1 MALNLLSMIQT
12 TPMLAK
18 LQQSQRHVKS
28 MLMPISMCIALAIS
42 LSVGALAPAQAAEKR
57 ALELG
62 IVPNLTARV
71 LLVQYQPV
79 REYLERELNRPVRV
93 SSAASWNDFDQR
105 TKKNEYDIIVTS
117 ANWAR
122 MAQVDRG
129 YELVGA
135 WTPNLKGFIVHE
147 KKKPLASITDLR
159 GKTLATSNAQ
169 SIVALRG
176 MKWLS
181 EQGLVRDKDFKT
193 ASAANDESV
202 GHLILR
208 GEAIAAMC
216 SNGEFKNIPENV
228 RNQLDIF
235 AQVADVSAFIVLTS
249 PKMDAKEAQEI
260 RVAFAKFLPG
270 TEDGKKFT
278 ALTGITG
285 MLAPKEI
292 DVHALDAYLD
302 ETRRMSA
309 AADR

>member
-1 MALNLLSMIQT
+1 MLLDFLSTIQVA
-12 TPMLAK
+12 PLLAK
-18 LQQSQRHVKS
+18 ARQPRRRVTIMVLA
-28 MLMPISMCIALAIS
+28 CAAYIALGTG
-42 LSVGALAPAQAAEKR
+42 LGVPTTAQAADKR
-57 ALELG
+57 PLEFG

-71 LLVQYQPV
+71 LLMQYQPV
-79 REYLERELNRPVRV
+79 REYLERELKRPVRV
-93 SSAASWNDFDQR
+93 SSAASWNEFDQR

-122 MAQVDRG
+122 LAQVDRG

-135 WTPNLKGFIVHE
+135 WTPNLKGFIIHE
-147 KKKPLASITDLR
+147 KKNPLATIADLR

-208 GEAIAAMC
+208 GEAVAALC

-235 AQVADVSAFIVLTS
+235 AQVADVSAFIVLTN
-249 PKMDAKEAQEI
+249 PKMNMQEAQEI
-260 RVAFAKFLPG
+260 RVAFSKFLPA

-285 MLAPKEI
+285 MLALKDI

-309 AADR
+309 AADH

>member
-1 MALNLLSMIQT
+1 MATDFMSAFHLLLQLKTLQRCVREAVKLTVFSRCIGLV
-12 TPMLAK
+12 MLIGFSTA
-18 LQQSQRHVKS
+18 
-28 MLMPISMCIALAIS
+28 ALA
-42 LSVGALAPAQAAEKR
+42 ADKR
-57 ALELG
+57 PLELG
-62 IVPNLTARV
+62 IVPNLTTRV

-93 SSAASWNDFDQR
+93 SSAASWNEFDQR

-122 MAQVDRG
+122 LAQVDRG

-135 WTPNLKGFIVHE
+135 WIPNLKGFIVHE
-147 KKKPLASITDLR
+147 KKNPLATIGDLR

-176 MKWLS
+176 MKWLN

-208 GEAIAAMC
+208 GEAIAALC
-216 SNGEFKNIPENV
+216 SNGEFKNIPESV

-235 AQVADVSAFIVLTS
+235 AQVADVSAFIVLTN
-249 PKMDAKEAQEI
+249 PKMDVKEAQDI
-260 RVAFAKFLPG
+260 RAAFAKFLPG
-270 TEDGKKFT
+270 TEDGKKFS

-285 MLAPKEI
+285 MLPPKEI
-292 DVHALDAYLD
+292 DVRALDAYLD

>member
-1 MALNLLSMIQT
+1 MHMARNFMSRLVAFAAGLVLVT
-12 TPMLAK
+12 G
-18 LQQSQRHVKS
+18 
-28 MLMPISMCIALAIS
+28 
-42 LSVGALAPAQAAEKR
+42 VGVGVGVGVPTAAQAADKR
-57 ALELG
+57 PLELG

-71 LLVQYQPV
+71 LLMQYQPV

-93 SSAASWNDFDQR
+93 SSAASWNEFDLR
-105 TKKNEYDIIVTS
+105 TRRNEYDIIVTS

-122 MAQVDRG
+122 LAQVDRG

-147 KKKPLASITDLR
+147 KKNPLATIADLR

-208 GEAIAAMC
+208 GEAIAALC

-228 RNQLDIF
+228 RSQLDIF
-235 AQVADVSAFIVLTS
+235 AQVADVSAFIVLTN
-249 PKMDAKEAQEI
+249 PKLDTKEAQEI
-260 RVAFAKFLPG
+260 RAAFAKFMTG
-270 TEDGKKFT
+270 TEEAKKFT
-278 ALTGITG
+278 AMTGITG
-285 MLAPKEI
+285 MLAPRDI
-292 DVHALDAYLD
+292 DVRALDAYLD

-309 AADR
+309 AAER

>member
-1 MALNLLSMIQT
+1 MAFHFLSKKQIAALRLT
-12 TPMLAK
+12 ARPAL
-18 LQQSQRHVKS
+18 KS
-28 MLMPISMCIALAIS
+28 ITSLFMACGTCIALGM
-42 LSVGALAPAQAAEKR
+42 GATVTAQAAEQR
-57 ALELG
+57 PLELG

-93 SSAASWNDFDQR
+93 SSAASWNEFDQR

-122 MAQVDRG
+122 LAQVDRG
-129 YELVGA
+129 YQLVGA
-135 WTPNLKGFIVHE
+135 WIPNLKGFIVHE
-147 KKKPLASITDLR
+147 KKNPLTNIADLR
-159 GKTLATSNAQ
+159 GKTLATSNAM

-176 MKWLS
+176 MKWLN

-193 ASAANDESV
+193 VSAANDESV

-208 GEAIAAMC
+208 GEAIAALA

-235 AQVADVSAFIVLTS
+235 AQVADVSAFIVLTN
-249 PKMDAKEAQEI
+249 PKLEKSDAQEV
-260 RVAFAKFLPG
+260 RTAFSKFLAG

-278 ALTGITG
+278 SLTGITG
-285 MLAPKEI
+285 MLAPKDI
-292 DVHALDAYLD
+292 DVQALDAYLD
-302 ETRRMSA
+302 ETRRLSA